1 MQLNH
6 HPNITKL
13 RYVEETDED
22 GETQRIIVVYTDLP
36 IPDDAEIGGDRPVEL
51 LLAKVAAAA
60 LRPEH
65 LDAIALRPA
74 PRVDRRR
81 LRIRHSRGKLRL
93 SLEDKT

>member
-1 MQLNH
+1 MQLND

-36 IPDDAEIGGDRPVEL
+36 IPDDAEIGGDRPVER

-74 PRVDRRR
+74 PRVKKR
-81 LRIRHSRGKLRL
+81 KLRL
-93 SLEDKT
+93 RQSQGKFRVTLEDKT